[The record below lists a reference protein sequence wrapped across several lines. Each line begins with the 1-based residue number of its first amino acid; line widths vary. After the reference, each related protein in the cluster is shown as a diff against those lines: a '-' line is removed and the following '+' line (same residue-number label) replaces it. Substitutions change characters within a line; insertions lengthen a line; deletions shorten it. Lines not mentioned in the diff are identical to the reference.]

1 MAVHRVG
8 RFMDRSFL
16 SLGLLLV
23 VASCV
28 PPAAAR
34 YQANG
39 LTSIDPRLHPASL
52 PAGPLQLPTATE
64 EPPPPAILAEEIAPG
79 LPAQP
84 FDMSQRTPVDMQN
97 ALECLT
103 AAVYYE
109 ARSESDDGE
118 RAVAQV
124 VLNRVR
130 HPAFPKS
137 VCGVVYQGSKR
148 TTGCQF
154 TFTCDGSLNRPRQ
167 PNAWARAQRIAADA
181 LSGYVFPTVGVATHY
196 HTTAIH
202 PWWADSMAKAVT
214 IGAHIFYRWRG
225 AWGDPTSVRR
235 PYVADAETLAS
246 LPPSESQLPFGQ
258 PASERVETIEG
269 VTIHRSSSQSMR
281 FAAAD
286 DGAMV
291 RIHRLGKASEAQ
303 VQVHRGAPP
312 AQAAEPTDAPGP
324 VVDTGAVVATH

>member
-1 MAVHRVG
+1 
-8 RFMDRSFL
+8 MDRSFV
-16 SLGLLLV
+16 SMGLLLA

-34 YQANG
+34 FQSVTPT
-39 LTSIDPRLHPASL
+39 TSLRQASL
-52 PAGPLQLPTATE
+52 PTGQLRLPMATE
-64 EPPPPAILAEEIAPG
+64 EPPPPEILAEEIAPG
-79 LPAQP
+79 LPAAP
-84 FDMSQRTPVDMQN
+84 FDMSQRAPVDMQN

-109 ARSESDDGE
+109 ARSESEDGQ

-137 VCGVVYQGSKR
+137 VCGVVYQGSNR

-154 TFTCDGSLNRPRQ
+154 SFTCDGSLNRARQ
-167 PNAWARAQRIAADA
+167 PAAWDRARRIASDA
-181 LSGYVFPTVGVATHY
+181 LSGYVYPTVGVATHY

-202 PWWADSMAKAVT
+202 PWWADSLAKAVT
-214 IGAHIFYRWRG
+214 IGAHVFYRWRG

-235 PYVADAETLAS
+235 PYVAAPETLATS
-246 LPPSESQLPFGQ
+246 LISDGQ
-258 PASERVETIEG
+258 PPAQGPLDEKVEMIEG
-269 VTIHRSSSQSMR
+269 VTIHRNSGQSTR
-281 FAAAD
+281 FATAE

-291 RIHRLGKASEAQ
+291 RIHRLARTAEPGSGPSAGIR
-303 VQVHRGAPP
+303 VHRGSAPDEP
-312 AQAAEPTDAPGP
+312 ASAEATAPTGDAP
-324 VVDTGAVVATH
+324 VVVAAR

>member
-1 MAVHRVG
+1 
-8 RFMDRSFL
+8 MDRSFV

-34 YQANG
+34 YQAQ
-39 LTSIDPRLHPASL
+39 TFTADQLHKASL
-52 PAGPLQLPTATE
+52 PTNEALSVPIATE
-64 EPPPPAILAEEIAPG
+64 APPPPEILAEDIAPG

-84 FDMSQRTPVDMQN
+84 FDMSQRSDVDMNN

-109 ARSESDDGE
+109 ARSESEDGQ

-137 VCGVVYQGSKR
+137 VCGVVYQGSNR

-154 TFTCDGSLNRPRQ
+154 SFTCDGSLNRARQ
-167 PNAWARAQRIAADA
+167 PGAWDRAARIAAAA
-181 LSGYVFPTVGVATHY
+181 LSGYVYPTVGVATHY

-202 PWWADSMAKAVT
+202 PWWADSLAKAVT
-214 IGAHIFYRWRG
+214 IGAHVFYRWRG

-235 PYVADAETLAS
+235 PYVAAPETLAS
-246 LPPSESQLPFGQ
+246 NLTADSPALLPQ
-258 PASERVETIEG
+258 PPAERTEVIEG
-269 VTIHRSSSQSMR
+269 VTIHRSASSAMR
-281 FAAAD
+281 FASAD
-286 DGAMV
+286 DGTMV
-291 RIHRLGKASEAQ
+291 RIHRLGGGQARTAAAPEVKI
-303 VQVHRGAPP
+303 HRGATPDQGSEDAGITP
-312 AQAAEPTDAPGP
+312 ASGEGQ
-324 VVDTGAVVATH
+324 VVSTR